1 MKKWV
6 VKMDASLVYWV
17 EVEAENKEQALE
29 LGLKELENGE
39 GQESVGSFS
48 WGEWTEATERFQ
60 QND

>member
-6 VKMDASLVYWV
+6 VKMDASVVYTV
-17 EVEAENKEQALE
+17 EVEAESKEQALE
-29 LGLKELENGE
+29 LGIKELEDGE

-48 WGEWTEATERFQ
+48 WGEWTDVEEKEQ